1 MINMR
6 DKELSWGK
14 VVEKNT
20 LGNISL
26 PKKMFDSF
34 FKETW
39 TNSEEF
45 THVLIVFS
53 PKPRALKIDIFP
65 LTGSEVVKIQ
75 LKLTDFS
82 INTIEQIREIT
93 KELRLPDDLFM
104 SGVCVEQKYCLYES
118 YIEKSKLIVPVELIQ
133 QKFASIESV
142 TDVNVDHIE

>member
-1 MINMR
+1 MTE
-6 DKELSWGK
+6 KELSWGK

-34 FKETW
+34 FKESW
-39 TNSEEF
+39 TSSESL

-65 LTGSEVVKIQ
+65 LEGSEVIKIL

-82 INTIEQIREIT
+82 VNTIEQIREIT
-93 KELRLPDDLFM
+93 KELKLPDDLFM
-104 SGVCVEQKYCLYES
+104 SGVCIKQRFCVYES
-118 YIEKSKLIVPVELIQ
+118 YIEKNKLEVSVDLI
-133 QKFASIESV
+133 KERFASVDSITEVQVQYIE
-142 TDVNVDHIE
+142 

>member
-1 MINMR
+1 MVE
-6 DKELSWGK
+6 KELSWGK

-34 FKETW
+34 FKESW
-39 TNSEEF
+39 TSSASL

-65 LTGSEVVKIQ
+65 LEGSEVIKIL

-82 INTIEQIREIT
+82 VNTIEQIREIT
-93 KELRLPDDLFM
+93 KELKLPDDLFM
-104 SGVCVEQKYCLYES
+104 SGVCIEQRNCVYES
-118 YIEKSKLIVPVELIQ
+118 YIEKNKLEVSVDLIKERFTSVE
-133 QKFASIESV
+133 SI
-142 TDVNVDHIE
+142 TDVLVQNIE

>member
-1 MINMR
+1 MAE
-6 DKELSWGK
+6 KELSWGK

-34 FKETW
+34 FKESW
-39 TNSEEF
+39 TSSPSL

-65 LTGSEVVKIQ
+65 LEGSEVIKIL

-82 INTIEQIREIT
+82 VNTIEQIREIT
-93 KELRLPDDLFM
+93 KELKLPDDLFM
-104 SGVCVEQKYCLYES
+104 SGVCIEQRFCIYES
-118 YIEKSKLIVPVELIQ
+118 YIEKNKLKVSVDLI
-133 QKFASIESV
+133 KERFASVESITEVQVQYIE
-142 TDVNVDHIE
+142 

>member
-1 MINMR
+1 MTDR
-6 DKELSWGK
+6 TLSWGK
-14 VVEKNT
+14 IVEKNT

-39 TNSEEF
+39 TASDIF

-65 LTGSEVVKIQ
+65 LEGSEVIKLQ

-82 INTIEQIREIT
+82 VKTIEKIRQIT
-93 KELRLPDDLFM
+93 KELKLPDDLFM

-118 YIEKSKLIVPVELIQ
+118 YIEKSKLEVPLEEIKEKFTSVE
-133 QKFASIESV
+133 SI
-142 TDVNVDHIE
+142 TDVDVQNIE